1 MADLIKSV
9 VVREVVKFTKI
20 ISHSQN
26 KQVNN
31 NNKLRDGVTS
41 VARVITMYYWKR
53 QFTENKFRD
62 MKEQEK
68 PKGNVKHH

>member
-41 VARVITMYYWKR
+41 VARVITMYY
-53 QFTENKFRD
+53 
-62 MKEQEK
+62 
-68 PKGNVKHH
+68 